1 MERAVRDGEV
11 PLVPDVIDI
20 QSLATQDSE
29 SILQQEQQLAKDV
42 RVAAEKYGVFMV
54 KNHGIDKQL
63 IKELK
68 AALRELFL
76 MPAEE
81 HSVLT
86 MPPSADTDRLMYGYT
101 EVFGE
106 RVYSLAGKKQHG
118 HRQKSISDDI
128 RDKS

>member
-54 KNHGIDKQL
+54 KNHGID
-63 IKELK
+63 
-68 AALRELFL
+68 
-76 MPAEE
+76 
-81 HSVLT
+81 
-86 MPPSADTDRLMYGYT
+86 
-101 EVFGE
+101 
-106 RVYSLAGKKQHG
+106 
-118 HRQKSISDDI
+118 
-128 RDKS
+128 